1 MSWSQLQSIFDGQG
15 LVFWAAVTAVTLGLT
30 LLSISIVFQVRKM
43 VGHSWLRLRRP
54 RRPVRAPQDA
64 ATAPLVTVSGDSYHR
79 SGFVP
84 TPTPAVDAASD
95 TDPRLPIL
103 LTRLQKAADRLEN
116 IRATLQGEDHPG
128 DATAHSPLKS
138 TLTDVDYVYKTGR
151 A

>member
-1 MSWSQLQSIFDGQG
+1 MSWSQLQSLFEGQG

-30 LLSISIVFQVRKM
+30 LLSVSIVFQVRKM
-43 VGHSWLRLRRP
+43 VGHSWHRLRRP
-54 RRPVRAPQDA
+54 RRPGRVPQDA
-64 ATAPLVTVSGDSYHR
+64 TAAPLVTVDGDSYQR

-84 TPTPAVDAASD
+84 RPTPADDPAAD

-103 LTRLQKAADRLEN
+103 LTRLQTAADRLER
-116 IRATLQGEDHPG
+116 IRAALQGEGHPG

-138 TLTDVDYVYKTGR
+138 ALPDVDYVYKTGR